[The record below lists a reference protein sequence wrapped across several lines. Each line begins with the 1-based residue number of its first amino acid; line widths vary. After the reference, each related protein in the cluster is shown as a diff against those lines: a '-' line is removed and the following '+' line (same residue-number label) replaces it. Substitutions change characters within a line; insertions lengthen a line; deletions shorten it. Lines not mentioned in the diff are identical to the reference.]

1 MGTWLA
7 FIFFNV
13 MDIQKIKAD
22 KNLAHVVPL
31 MFFLIF
37 LGGLGFLVDGPFDS
51 FFRDHSDLA
60 WWRRDPFQWI
70 YPVQTFLCFGLLV
83 FWWNHYEFSWSLR
96 NVLMGVVLGVVGI
109 GFWLLP
115 TQAYEWMGFAS
126 DAEVPVWLRRL
137 GVQER
142 LDGFDARIFGVDG
155 RAFDSVADWVSLCL
169 RFLRAMVVVAVVEEI
184 FWRGFL
190 MRWLLNRDGNYWK
203 VPFGKASWLT
213 YGVTTLAFMLVH
225 APVDYAGAIAF
236 GTTMYFCAIWT
247 RSLGA
252 CVVMH
257 GVANLLMGWYAVTTG
272 KLGLW

>member
-1 MGTWLA
+1 
-7 FIFFNV
+7 
-13 MDIQKIKAD
+13 MDLQKIKAD

-31 MFFLIF
+31 MTLLVFM
-37 LGGLGFLVDGPFDS
+37 GAVGFVVGNFEG
-51 FFRDHSDLA
+51 FFRNHSDLP
-60 WWRRDPFQWI
+60 WWRRDADQWI
-70 YPVQTFLCFGLLV
+70 YPIQSILCMGLLV
-83 FWWNHYEFSWSLR
+83 FWWKHFDFNWSWKTILI
-96 NVLMGVVLGVVGI
+96 GAVLGVVGI

-126 DAEVPVWLRRL
+126 DEEVPKWLKML

-142 LDGFDARIFGVDG
+142 LDGFDARMFGANAL
-155 RAFDSVADWVSLCL
+155 AFDSAADWTSLSLRFFRAVVVVSL
-169 RFLRAMVVVAVVEEI
+169 VEEI

-213 YGVTTLAFMLVH
+213 YGVTTLAFMLAH
-225 APVDYAGAIAF
+225 LPIDYAGAIAF
-236 GTTMYFCAIWT
+236 GSVMYLCAIWT
-247 RSLGA
+247 KSLGA

-257 GVANLLMGWYAVTTG
+257 GVANFLMGWYAVSTG